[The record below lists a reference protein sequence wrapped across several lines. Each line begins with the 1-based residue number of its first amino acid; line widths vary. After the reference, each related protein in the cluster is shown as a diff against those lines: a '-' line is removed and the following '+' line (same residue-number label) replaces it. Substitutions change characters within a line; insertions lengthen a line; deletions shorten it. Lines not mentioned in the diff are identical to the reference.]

1 MNRCLMSVH
10 HLRFLIDCDPSIK
23 HLNCKTFENY
33 LNNKLTNCLC
43 LYRPLS
49 SRLVFFKQ
57 LYLTLNQA
65 VLVHFNKVF
74 GLSLLFCLIS
84 KLISVSIGC
93 HSLIHQIVRNLNIGL
108 FWFLTIPDVMAM
120 FVIFQSADY
129 VRGQVGLYKK

>member
-1 MNRCLMSVH
+1 MSVH

-33 LNNKLTNCLC
+33 LNNKLTNFLY

-57 LYLTLNQA
+57 LYLILSEA

-74 GLSLLFCLIS
+74 GLSLLFYLIS

-93 HSLIHQIVRNLNIGL
+93 HSFIRQFGRDLSIGL
-108 FWFLTIPDVMAM
+108 FFYINIADIMAL
-120 FVIFQSADY
+120 FIIFQSADY
-129 VRGQVGLYKK
+129 VRGQVYKE